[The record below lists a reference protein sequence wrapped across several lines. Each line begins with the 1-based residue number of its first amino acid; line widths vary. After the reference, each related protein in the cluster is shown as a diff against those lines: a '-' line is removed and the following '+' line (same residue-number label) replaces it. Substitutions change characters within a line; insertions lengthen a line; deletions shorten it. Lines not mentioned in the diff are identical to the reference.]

1 MTTGELGYLR
11 LPLTKT
17 VALGELSSAWLKH
30 DHSLRA
36 VLAGC
41 ARNHLRSMPHSG
53 QRTIAATA
61 GLRVPRTHQ
70 TDDDRCPP
78 CRLPCWHEPSWST
91 AVRHAA
97 ALSTRSLGRKPC
109 LDVRPLRYWF
119 PWQGSGTRF
128 PHRVRIVNA
137 CYAHNAIDRRTCT
150 ELTARQEAEDFV
162 SHVRRRERRQSR
174 GRRRVPPRRRPR
186 RRRRGR
192 QGRARWF
199 AAPGW

>member
-1 MTTGELGYLR
+1 MPLHSQAMKVLAMTTGELGYLR

-61 GLRVPRTHQ
+61 GLRVPQPHQ

-109 LDVRPLRYWF
+109 LDVRPLRYWLSLARYRHAISS
-119 PWQGSGTRF
+119 PC
-128 PHRVRIVNA
+128 PHRECPVTHTTRSIVA
-137 CYAHNAIDRRTCT
+137 PGT

-162 SHVRRRERRQSR
+162 SHVRRRERRH
-174 GRRRVPPRRRPR
+174 
-186 RRRRGR
+186 RRGSC
-192 QGRARWF
+192 GPAR
-199 AAPGW
+199 PGIR